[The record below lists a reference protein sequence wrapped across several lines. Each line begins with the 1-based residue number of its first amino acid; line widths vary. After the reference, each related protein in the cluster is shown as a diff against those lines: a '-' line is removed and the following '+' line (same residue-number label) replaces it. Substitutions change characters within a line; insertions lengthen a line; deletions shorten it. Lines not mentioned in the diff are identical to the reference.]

1 MTTTAAEIQNPRL
14 RDRFDVK
21 LAQAIIP
28 FLVISLLVMALLPEE
43 NARNMLVQLFVA
55 QLLVLAA
62 FDIVTM
68 RVPNILI
75 YPAIVFTLMGT
86 GIVDASLLPLAIL
99 GGLACLGA
107 MFALAVLGR
116 GSMGMG
122 DVKAACLIG
131 CALGP
136 MQGIFA
142 LILGFAT
149 GALTVVPLLFF
160 GLRRRKDSVP
170 LTPFLTG
177 GTLAWMVLVGSLM
190 TEGLAR

>member
-1 MTTTAAEIQNPRL
+1 MITTAAEIRSPRL

-28 FLVISLLVMALLPEE
+28 FLVISLLIMLLLPKE

-75 YPAIVFTLMGT
+75 YPAIVFTLTGT
-86 GIVDASLLPLAIL
+86 GIVDASLLPPAIL

-107 MFALAVLGR
+107 MFALAV
-116 GSMGMG
+116 
-122 DVKAACLIG
+122 
-131 CALGP
+131 
-136 MQGIFA
+136 
-142 LILGFAT
+142 
-149 GALTVVPLLFF
+149 
-160 GLRRRKDSVP
+160 
-170 LTPFLTG
+170 
-177 GTLAWMVLVGSLM
+177 
-190 TEGLAR
+190 